1 MREVASETQS
11 VALRRTQAPSRA
23 ISGTQ
28 RYSEASA
35 AISSPHLIR
44 EQRAAIACVLQR
56 VGDVG
61 ERMDLMRVAIGTQLG
76 PQSEVGERLDFIRYK
91 RELDGSSV
99 AISDHQ

>member
-1 MREVASETQS
+1 M
-11 VALRRTQAPSRA
+11 AL
-23 ISGTQ
+23 SGIQ
-28 RYSEASA
+28 RQSA

-61 ERMDLMRVAIGTQLG
+61 ERMDLMKVAIGTQLG
-76 PQSEVGERLDFIRYK
+76 PQSEVGERLDFNK
-91 RELDGSSV
+91 RELDGSSA

>member
-1 MREVASETQS
+1 MTREQS
-11 VALRRTQAPSRA
+11 VAPSG
-23 ISGTQ
+23 IQ
-28 RYSEASA
+28 RQSA